1 MGHSALLGVRP
12 EPPGCAIKAF
22 FPFCSLSE
30 CACQHPPDKQN
41 CVPHRGSLG
50 HSSCHKRLQYGFCN
64 VKDPLQST
72 LVRTP
77 WAHACGVL
85 PMAGGWTPPTPP
97 RCCTK
102 QLDPNS
108 GAPHCSRRVRV
119 TQKPSELYTMHHI
132 HNAPCEMTFPDF
144 NYAQESLVSIAA
156 HS

>member
-1 MGHSALLGVRP
+1 MGHSVLLGVRP

-50 HSSCHKRLQYGFCN
+50 YGSCHKRLQYGFCN

-77 WAHACGVL
+77 RAHACGVL

-97 RCCTK
+97 RCGTK

-108 GAPHCSRRVRV
+108 GAPHCSRRATTDAISPEK
-119 TQKPSELYTMHHI
+119 TQGFAPENVFKPEFTRDLMLMWLTS
-132 HNAPCEMTFPDF
+132 
-144 NYAQESLVSIAA
+144 
-156 HS
+156 